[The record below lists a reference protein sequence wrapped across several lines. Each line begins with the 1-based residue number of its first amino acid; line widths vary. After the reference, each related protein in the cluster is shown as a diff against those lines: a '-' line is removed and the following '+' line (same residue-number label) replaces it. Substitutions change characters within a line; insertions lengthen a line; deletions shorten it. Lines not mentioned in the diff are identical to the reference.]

1 MKLTNQQIAQIEET
15 LVLNGLVYDDVKL
28 ELLDHI
34 ASEIEQAMDDKE
46 KQFADAYKS
55 VFEKWKSELQIS
67 SSYAWLGAF
76 FEAPRFVVDKLVSYS
91 KKQILIV
98 LFLSAVFA
106 MSLSI
111 LGYFIGIELFSNIL
125 RTTLTGLFYVMV
137 GSTIISLFLIW
148 RSSFKTTFG
157 RLFLYRGWVVFVF
170 FLMSSVDNEPLKHF
184 DSNHTFTEN
193 FISCLLYGCLFFYSY
208 CQISMA
214 LKHFKIVSK
223 FKMV

>member
-1 MKLTNQQIAQIEET
+1 MQLTTEQIECINQT
-15 LVLNGLVYDDVKL
+15 LIEKGIKFDDIKL
-28 ELLDHI
+28 EILDHI
-34 ASEIEQAMDDKE
+34 ASEIESTMNLEQE
-46 KQFADAYKS
+46 SFEIVFKS

-76 FEAPRFVVDKLVSYS
+76 FEAPRFVVDKLVTYS

-106 MSLSI
+106 ASLSI
-111 LGYFIGIELFSNIL
+111 LGYCIGIELFSNIL

-170 FLMSSVDNEPLKHF
+170 FFMSSVDNEPLKHF

-193 FISCLLYGCLFFYSY
+193 FISCLLYGCLFFYSH

-214 LKHFKIVSK
+214 LKHFKIFSK